1 MFLNR
6 KIKKIFGT
14 VVFLPKYML
23 CLKSSSKW
31 TKSYK
36 QKAFSWFCISEK
48 SKFSGKYQ
56 EQPYVQPAIF
66 GGGRFLFV
74 PRASTPA
81 LIDEVNVLP
90 LLIQMGL
97 HIGHKPVIKIY
108 DKNEQVQIPFLSE
121 EHYQTLEL
129 HRKEISNT

>member
-6 KIKKIFGT
+6 KIKKNILVQLFFT
-14 VVFLPKYML
+14 KIHV

>member
-1 MFLNR
+1 
-6 KIKKIFGT
+6 
-14 VVFLPKYML
+14 
-23 CLKSSSKW
+23 LKSSSKW

-48 SKFSGKYQ
+48 SKFPGKYQ

-66 GGGRFLFV
+66 GGGAFPVFV
-74 PRASTPA
+74 PRASAPA
-81 LIDEVNVLP
+81 LIDEANALP